1 MKERSASDNG
11 VMRISVLAS
20 ALVLATASFA
30 IVAPSSAEAQQ
41 VSDED
46 KGAARALGG
55 EGQAALDKG
64 DFARAEDRFG
74 RADKL
79 YHAPTLAL
87 GYARALR
94 GQKKYILAQEAY
106 NRVAREGVSP
116 GAPPAFA
123 QAVEDAKR
131 EVQEIAPKIG
141 GVTITV
147 KATGGGDVPSPKVT
161 IDDKPVNAALLG
173 VRKPIDPGSHVV
185 KVTADGF
192 KATEKKFD
200 VGEGASVDAP
210 ITMEKEAGG
219 APVTPPPVVPPVTTP
234 TTPTTP
240 DMTTTTTTTPP
251 PPAPDADTGAPKSG
265 SKTLAY
271 VAFGVGGAGLIAG
284 GITGV
289 LALGKK
295 SDLDGKCNGGTC
307 PSSAQSDV
315 DSYHSMGLISTIG
328 FAVGIVGAGA
338 GVYLLL
344 TSKGSDPAP
353 ATKAGITPFIGPG
366 SVGAIGRF

>member
-1 MKERSASDNG
+1 
-11 VMRISVLAS
+11 MRMLRLAS
-20 ALVLATASFA
+20 TIALAASLASLAAVVPTT
-30 IVAPSSAEAQQ
+30 AEAQQ

-94 GQKKYILAQEAY
+94 GQKKFILAQEAY
-106 NRVAREGVSP
+106 NRIAREGVSP

-141 GVTITV
+141 SVTITV
-147 KATGGGDVPSPKVT
+147 KAAGGGDVPNPKVT
-161 IDDKPVNAALLG
+161 IDDKPVNAQLLG
-173 VRKPIDPGSHVV
+173 VRKPIDPGTHVV
-185 KVTADGF
+185 KVTAEGF
-192 KATEKKFD
+192 KGAEKKVD

-210 ITMEKEAGG
+210 ITMEKDAAG
-219 APVTPPPVVPPVTTP
+219 AAVTPPPVVPPTTP
-234 TTPTTP
+234 TTTTP
-240 DMTTTTTTTPP
+240 TDTTTTATTTMTPP
-251 PPAPDADTGAPKSG
+251 PDADTGAPSSNK
-265 SKTLAY
+265 KTLAY
-271 VAFGVGGAGLIAG
+271 VAFGVGGAGLIVG
-284 GITGV
+284 GITGA

-295 SDLDGKCNGGTC
+295 SDLDGQCNAGAC

-328 FAVGIVGAGA
+328 FAVGLVGVGAGIYFL
-338 GVYLLL
+338 V
-344 TSKGSDPAP
+344 TSPKSEPAP
-353 ATKAGITPFIGPG
+353 AVKAGITPYVGPG
-366 SVGAIGRF
+366 SIGAFGRF

>member
-1 MKERSASDNG
+1 
-11 VMRISVLAS
+11 MRMLRLAS
-20 ALVLATASFA
+20 TFALAVATSYASLLAL
-30 IVAPSSAEAQQ
+30 PSAAEAQQ
-41 VSDED
+41 GSDED

-87 GYARALR
+87 GYARSLR
-94 GQKKYILAQEAY
+94 GQKKYVLAQEAY
-106 NRVAREGVSP
+106 NRIAREGVSP

-141 GVTITV
+141 GLTITV
-147 KATGGGDVPSPKVT
+147 KAAGGGDVPSPKVMV
-161 IDDKPVNAALLG
+161 DDKAVNAALLG

-185 KVTADGF
+185 KVSADGF
-192 KATEKKFD
+192 KSAEKKFD

-210 ITMEKEAGG
+210 ITMEKDGSSA
-219 APVTPPPVVPPVTTP
+219 AVTPPPVVPPT
-234 TTPTTP
+234 
-240 DMTTTTTTTPP
+240 TTTTTTTPP
-251 PPAPDADTGAPKSG
+251 GTDTTTTATTPPPDADTGARASSTG

-271 VAFGVGGAGLIAG
+271 VAFGVGGAGLITG
-284 GITGV
+284 GITGI
-289 LALGKK
+289 LAMGKK
-295 SDLDGKCNGGTC
+295 SDLDKQCNGGTC
-307 PSSAQSDV
+307 PASAQSDV

-328 FAVGIVGAGA
+328 FAVGIVGVGA
-338 GVYLLL
+338 GIYFLV
-344 TSKGSDPAP
+344 TSPKSEPAP
-353 ATKAGITPFIGPG
+353 AMKAGITPFIGPG
-366 SVGAIGRF
+366 SIGAFGRF